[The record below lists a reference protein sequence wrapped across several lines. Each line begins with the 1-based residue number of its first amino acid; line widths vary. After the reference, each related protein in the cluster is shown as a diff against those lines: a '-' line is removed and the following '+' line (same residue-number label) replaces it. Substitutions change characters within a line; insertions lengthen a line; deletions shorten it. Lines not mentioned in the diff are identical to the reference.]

1 MSKTE
6 ADIALEIAEHA
17 RFMGM
22 AAISY
27 RKHFGD
33 RAVEAAE
40 KDVLGEALKLLAP
53 LTAIVAGIYPELDE
67 VKQAR
72 AVLALM
78 SEGEKA

>member
-1 MSKTE
+1 MNQAGDEISRELAEETALMNAA
-6 ADIALEIAEHA
+6 AD
-17 RFMGM
+17 
-22 AAISY
+22 SY